1 MAEADKGKD
10 RQEDGEKKKRR
21 RWSERCGGEG
31 RPKKRELLL
40 LCDLLKSLCEHSGSA
55 RTKEGG
61 ESALSP
67 LGREQLMLD

>member
-10 RQEDGEKKKRR
+10 RQEDGEKKRR

>member
-10 RQEDGEKKKRR
+10 RQEDGEKKRR
-21 RWSERCGGEG
+21 RWSEG